1 MPYSAFVSQ
10 VTSDNVASARIVG
23 DQISGA
29 FVHHVVWPDTK
40 PKESPP
46 SYSAFRTTFPSVV
59 GDPSLMPLLAGH
71 HVIVEVETPS
81 PPWFSLLLTSG
92 LLAQIVVSLVE
103 GKAAGQVF
111 AIWTQTWADLKVLQ
125 ADVVA
130 WPVPSLAIVR
140 GTLLGAIDFASYF
153 PSEPG
158 RLALHNGQRADVP
171 REQWRFLWKISLM
184 PFCTLGLPLPLHSR
198 GYRPSVALTP
208 PTWRCESAG
217 WR

>member
-1 MPYSAFVSQ
+1 
-10 VTSDNVASARIVG
+10 
-23 DQISGA
+23 
-29 FVHHVVWPDTK
+29 
-40 PKESPP
+40 
-46 SYSAFRTTFPSVV
+46 
-59 GDPSLMPLLAGH
+59 MPLLAGH

-103 GKAAGQVF
+103 SKAAGEVF

-125 ADVVA
+125 ADVIA

-171 REQWRFLWKISLM
+171 REQWRSLWKISLM

-217 WR
+217 WP